1 MTQQNQDLVTRLWH
15 TIWMSGDIDDLVDI
29 VADPYIRHT
38 RDGTVSASPTE
49 YIRHLSG
56 VVRTIRGTEVKIVDI
71 ASVDDMVFA
80 RVHLA
85 GVNLDTGNQL
95 DLTWMT
101 QYRVTDGRIAEAWT
115 MHLPD
120 LDW

>member
-1 MTQQNQDLVTRLWH
+1 MTTQNEDLVTRLWH
-15 TIWMSGDIDDLVDI
+15 TIWMAGEVDQLDQI

-38 RDGTVSASPTE
+38 RDGTVSASPAD
-49 YIRHLSG
+49 YARHLSG
-56 VVRTIRGTEVKIVDI
+56 VVRTVRGTEVTIVDI

-80 RVHLA
+80 RIHLA
-85 GVNLDTGNQL
+85 GINLDTGNKL

-101 QYRVTDGRIAEAWT
+101 QYRIADDRIAEAWT
-115 MHLPD
+115 MHLAD